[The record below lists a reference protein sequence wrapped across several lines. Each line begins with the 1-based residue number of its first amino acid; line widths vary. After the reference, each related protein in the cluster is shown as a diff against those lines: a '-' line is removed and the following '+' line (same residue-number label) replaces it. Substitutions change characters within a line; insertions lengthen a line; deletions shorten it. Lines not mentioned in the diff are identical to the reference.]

1 MTLGMNNN
9 TEVFFPLISIT
20 FIITAISFN
29 NFMNKRYN
37 YFQKYEN
44 VINKDLIQRIQKLE
58 KIY

>member
-44 VINKDLIQRIQKLE
+44 VINKDLIQRI
-58 KIY
+58 